1 MSAPSPNRAG
11 SIDRREALRR
21 TALLLGGAISA
32 PTLAAM
38 LAGCETPPSGAG
50 ESGWTPRALS
60 DVQGAQIATIA
71 EHIIPATDTPGAR
84 AAGVHRFIDTMLA
97 EYYSPEERSAFLAGL
112 ADVDAHARAA
122 KGKPFLELSTREQHD
137 VLALLDAEAYRREPR
152 AASNAAATAVRG
164 QDAEQTRTEGA
175 TADQRKKDPVRP
187 HPEPRRQ
194 PFFRTMK
201 ELTLLGYYTSQI
213 GATQELKYAQVPGRF
228 EGCVPLSSIG
238 RAWST

>member
-1 MSAPSPNRAG
+1 MSAPSPIRPG

-38 LAGCETPPSGAG
+38 LAGCETPAAG
-50 ESGWTPRALS
+50 ETGWTPRALT
-60 DVQGAQIATIA
+60 DAQGAQVATIA

-97 EYYSPEERSAFLAGL
+97 EYYSPDERAAFLAGL
-112 ADVDAHARAA
+112 AAVDARARAA
-122 KGKPFLELSTREQHD
+122 KDKSFLDLSAPEQRD
-137 VLALLDAEAYRREPR
+137 VLALLDAEAYRRAPAR
-152 AASNAAATAVRG
+152 GTNAAASAVHG
-164 QDAEQTRTEGA
+164 QDAEDTRTEGA
-175 TADQRKKDPVRP
+175 TADQRKRDPVRP
-187 HPEPRRQ
+187 HPEPDRR
-194 PFFRTMK
+194 PFFHTMK

-213 GATQELKYAQVPGRF
+213 GATQELKYARVPGRF
-228 EGCVPLSSIG
+228 DGCVPFATIG

>member
-1 MSAPSPNRAG
+1 MSDPSSTRPG

-38 LAGCETPPSGAG
+38 LAGCEAPAVG
-50 ESGWTPRALS
+50 ETGWTPRALS
-60 DVQGAQIATIA
+60 DVQGAQVATIA

-97 EYYSPEERSAFLAGL
+97 EYYSPEQRAAFLAGL
-112 ADVDAHARAA
+112 AEVDARARST
-122 KGKPFLELSTREQHD
+122 KGKPFLDLTPTDQRD
-137 VLALLDAEAYRREPR
+137 VLTLLDTDAYRRAP
-152 AASNAAATAVRG
+152 APGTNAAAAAVRG
-164 QDAEQTRTEGA
+164 QDAEGTRTEGA
-175 TADQRKKDPVRP
+175 TADQRTKDPVRP
-187 HPEPRRQ
+187 HPEPQRQ
-194 PFFRTMK
+194 PFFHTMK

-228 EGCVPLSSIG
+228 DGCVPFATVG

>member
-1 MSAPSPNRAG
+1 MSAPSPVPPG

-38 LAGCETPPSGAG
+38 LAGCETPAAG
-50 ESGWTPRALS
+50 EAGWTPRALS
-60 DVQGAQIATIA
+60 DAQGAQVATIA

-97 EYYSPEERSAFLAGL
+97 EYYSPDERSALLAGL
-112 ADVDAHARAA
+112 AEVDARARAT
-122 KGKPFLELSTREQHD
+122 KGKSFLELSTPEQRD
-137 VLALLDAEAYRREPR
+137 VLALLDAEAYRRAP
-152 AASNAAATAVRG
+152 AAATNAAAAAVRG
-164 QDAEQTRTEGA
+164 QDAEESRTEGA
-175 TADQRKKDPVRP
+175 TADQGKKDPVRP
-187 HPEPRRQ
+187 HPQPERQ

-213 GATQELKYAQVPGRF
+213 GATQELKYARVPGRF
-228 EGCVPLSSIG
+228 DGCVPFATIG

>member
-1 MSAPSPNRAG
+1 MSAPSPIPPG

-32 PTLAAM
+32 PTLAGI
-38 LAGCETPPSGAG
+38 LAGCETPAAG
-50 ESGWTPRALS
+50 DTGWTPRALS
-60 DVQGAQIATIA
+60 EAQGAQVATIA

-97 EYYSPEERSAFLAGL
+97 EYYSPDERNAFVNGL
-112 ADVDAHARAA
+112 AEVDARARAA
-122 KGKPFLELSTREQHD
+122 KGKSFLKLSALEQRE
-137 VLALLDAEAYRREPR
+137 VLALLDAEAYRR
-152 AASNAAATAVRG
+152 AAAPATNAAATAVRG

-175 TADQRKKDPVRP
+175 TADQRKQDPAHP
-187 HPEPRRQ
+187 HPEPARQ

-228 EGCVPLSSIG
+228 DGCVPLATIG